1 MDNVRKNLENL
12 KESLES
18 NTELNNPFNKKLL
31 EVVNELFDEVE
42 AIQVNLESVT
52 EDLSLINDDLSEV
65 QEELFEEVTFEELE
79 EYEDEYIEI
88 KCSNCNNP
96 LYVEKSA
103 LDNKESLS
111 CPYCTKEIQL

>member
-1 MDNVRKNLENL
+1 MDNVQKNLENL
-12 KESLES
+12 KEILES
-18 NTELNNPFNKKLL
+18 NKELNNPFNKKLL
-31 EVVNELFDEVE
+31 EVVNELFDEV
-42 AIQVNLESVT
+42 
-52 EDLSLINDDLSEV
+52 
-65 QEELFEEVTFEELE
+65 TFEELE
-79 EYEDEYIEI
+79 EYEDEYVEI